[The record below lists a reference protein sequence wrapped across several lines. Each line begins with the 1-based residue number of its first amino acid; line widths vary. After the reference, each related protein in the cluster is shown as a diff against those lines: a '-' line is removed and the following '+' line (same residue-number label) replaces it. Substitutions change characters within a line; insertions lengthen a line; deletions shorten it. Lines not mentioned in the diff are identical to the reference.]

1 MPSDNLPSQSLL
13 QKPSPQAEPTPQT
26 LLLVEDDAASAR
38 ALAMILRR
46 CGWQV
51 DVVDT
56 VAAAIAHLQSH
67 TPAAVLL
74 DLMLPDGSG
83 TAVLRW
89 MVDQGRKIPVT
100 ITTASSD
107 PVPLNEAHALG
118 VRAIVRKPI
127 DVAELLKLLPS

>member
-1 MPSDNLPSQSLL
+1 M
-13 QKPSPQAEPTPQT
+13 

-38 ALAMILRR
+38 ALTLILRR

-56 VAAAIAHLQSH
+56 VGGALSYLESH

-83 TAVLRW
+83 TTVLRW
-89 MVDQGRKIPVT
+89 IRERGLKVPVT

-107 PVPLNEAHALG
+107 PGPLNEAHALG

-127 DVAELLKLLPS
+127 DVAELLKLLEG